1 MRNRIYLNLEILLYP
16 FRQVEY
22 NEQNAFLKILTA
34 AKELDKKNFID
45 EVVSD
50 VLRDVSGHTSVQS
63 LDEIRLLLKTHY
75 PLLFEYVNM
84 NDE

>member
-16 FRQVEY
+16 FQQVEY
-22 NEQNAFLKILTA
+22 NEQHAFLKILTA

-50 VLRDVSGHTSVQS
+50 VLRDVSGRTSVQS
-63 LDEIRLLLKTHY
+63 LDEIRLLQKLIIHY
-75 PLLFEYVNM
+75 FLNTLT
-84 NDE
+84 